1 MVTAGMNEGQDGA
14 SRLNILEVISRR
26 YPELRKSD
34 RKVADLV
41 SADPGWVLRAKLAE
55 TARAAG
61 VSEPTVMRFCVAI
74 GCAGYQDFKIQLA
87 QCLALGITPSQS
99 TITADDPPANVA
111 VKVFDFTLTSL
122 DWARKK
128 LDTAAIARAVD
139 VLVAAKRIEFFG
151 FGASSIVARDA
162 QQKFPLF
169 GVPCGA
175 PTDAHQQ
182 FITASL
188 LQPGDVVV
196 AISNTGVARSLIE
209 VVRKAR
215 ENGAKIVGISGSH
228 TPLLRYCDVEI
239 VVETLENTN
248 LYTPMISRI
257 AALVIVDILATS
269 VALRRG
275 PEQARRV
282 LDMKQHL
289 TELRATGNI

>member
-1 MVTAGMNEGQDGA
+1 MGGGGMQDGREA
-14 SRLNILEVISRR
+14 TSGLNILEVISRR
-26 YPELRKSD
+26 YADLRKSD

-41 SADPGWVLRAKLAE
+41 ASDPAWVLRAKLAE
-55 TARAAG
+55 TAAAAA
-61 VSEPTVMRFCVAI
+61 VSEPTVMRFCAAI

-87 QCLALGITPSQS
+87 QSLALGITPSQS
-99 TITADDPPANVA
+99 SITADDPPSEVA
-111 VKVFDFTLTSL
+111 VKVFDYTMTSL

-139 VLVAAKRIEFFG
+139 VLVGAKRIEFFG

-182 FITASL
+182 FITASML
-188 LQPGDVVV
+188 APGDVVV

-215 ENGAKIVGISGSH
+215 ESGAKVIGISGSH
-228 TPLLRYCDVEI
+228 SPMLRYCDVPI
-239 VVETLENTN
+239 IVETLENTD
-248 LYTPMISRI
+248 LYTPTTSRI

-269 VALRRG
+269 VGLRRG
-275 PEQARRV
+275 PEHARRV